1 MATRKASSLDGI
13 DVVHQR
19 HCPAKPK
26 GSAAR
31 CKCQPSYRVQVWD
44 PRAGKLQRKTLR
56 VKAEAISWRDDM
68 RVAVRSG
75 TVRRQS
81 RTTCQGAADALLA
94 GMRNGT
100 VLTRSGEKYAPSA
113 VRGYEI
119 GWERVKED
127 VGHLKLGELARRDV
141 QSVVDRMVAN
151 GVPASTVANGLDLL
165 RVVVRRALRDDELSV
180 SPLVG
185 LELPREDNRRERVA
199 WIDEARTLIAALP
212 ESDRPLWATA
222 FIVGLRRGELRA
234 LRIPDVDL
242 DDGWIHVRR
251 TWDDKEG
258 ERDGGKS
265 RAAIRDAPIFDE
277 LRPYLVEVVSP
288 AALLRTGRR
297 GDDLVF
303 GRTGSDPFVPTTV
316 RSRALKAWGWKQ
328 ERNPDPGGPRH
339 VWVKAREDALEPI
352 GLHEARHTAVSTAAA
367 AGVDDASLLE
377 WFGHADVEMSR
388 RYRHA
393 FKERMA
399 RGIADVNRLLAG
411 AGAER

>member
-26 GSAAR
+26 GSTAR

-56 VKAEAISWRDDM
+56 VKAEAISWRDDL

-75 TVRRQS
+75 TVRPQS
-81 RTTCQGAADALLA
+81 RTTCQQAADVLVA
-94 GMRNGT
+94 GMRDGT
-100 VLTRSGEKYAPSA
+100 VLTRSGERYKPSA

-119 GWERVKED
+119 GWERVKAD
-127 VGHLKLGELARRDV
+127 LGHLKLGEVARRDV
-141 QSVVDRMVAN
+141 QRVVDRMVAD
-151 GVPASTVANGLDLL
+151 GVPASTITNSLDLL

-180 SPLVG
+180 SPLSG
-185 LELPREDNRRERVA
+185 LELPRQDNRRERVA
-199 WIDEARTLIAALP
+199 WTDEARLLIAALP
-212 ESDRPLWATA
+212 EPDRALWATA
-222 FIVGLRRGELRA
+222 FFAGLRRGELRA
-234 LRIPDVDL
+234 LRISDVDL
-242 DDGWIHVRR
+242 DDGWIRVRR
-251 TWDDKEG
+251 SWDDEEG
-258 ERDGGKS
+258 EQDGGKS
-265 RAAIRDAPIFDE
+265 RAALRDVPIFDD
-277 LRPYLVEVVSP
+277 LRPYLAQLVSP
-288 AALLRTGRR
+288 SALLLTGRR
-297 GDDLVF
+297 GDDLIF
-303 GRTGSDPFVPTTV
+303 GRTGSDPFTPTTV
-316 RSRALKAWGWKQ
+316 RSSALKAWGWKQ
-328 ERNPDPGGPRH
+328 EPNPDPDGPRH
-339 VWVKAREDALEPI
+339 IWVKAREDALEPI
-352 GLHEARHTAVSTAAA
+352 GLHEARHTAVSLAAA

-411 AGAER
+411 TDG